1 MATAAME
8 LMLRLDFKA
17 DDLSCRELLLKMLA
31 DRCRA
36 PGLGR
41 DPFKDALFIAQL
53 TEIVDE
59 VGQWFSP
66 ASRHR

>member
-8 LMLRLDFKA
+8 LMLRLGLDA
-17 DDLSCRELLLKMLA
+17 EDLSCRELLLKMLA

-41 DPFKDALFIAQL
+41 NPLKDALFIAQL
-53 TEIVDE
+53 TEIMDLIDH
-59 VGQWFSP
+59 GFS
-66 ASRHR
+66 SECWWC